1 MDCFVPLKLDELID
15 ISNLLKEF
23 DLPVRVINYLKKETF
38 YSEKTFY
45 DTVNKFILEHT
56 SNYLLPNHMVIFY
69 PQILERK
76 ASCDLTCNLSGV
88 KIKKNSNYY
97 VYYPFIESLR
107 NGRCYTLKKRIIAEA
122 SYQDCL
128 PQDIATYEEWYYKVR
143 NAYYNTSSDDIIDF
157 YLLSCECGDSCL
169 ELYQLG
175 QSKKRKKVI
184 L

>member
-1 MDCFVPLKLDELID
+1 MDCFVPLELMEPID

-23 DLPVRVINYLKKETF
+23 DLPIRVINYLKKQTF
-38 YSEKTFY
+38 YSEKSFY
-45 DTVNKFILEHT
+45 NMVSKFILDHT
-56 SNYLLPNHMVIFY
+56 SNYLLPNHIVAFY

-76 ASCDLTCNLSGV
+76 ASCDLTCNLSGS

-97 VYYPFIESLR
+97 VYYPFIDDLH
-107 NGRCYTLKKRIIAEA
+107 NGRCYTLKKRIIAEVG
-122 SYQDCL
+122 YQDYF
-128 PQDIATYEEWYYKVR
+128 PQDIITYEEWYYKVK
-143 NAYYNTSSDDIIDF
+143 NAYYCASFDDIIDF

>member
-1 MDCFVPLKLDELID
+1 MLYFE
-15 ISNLLKEF
+15 
-23 DLPVRVINYLKKETF
+23 
-38 YSEKTFY
+38 
-45 DTVNKFILEHT
+45 
-56 SNYLLPNHMVIFY
+56 
-69 PQILERK
+69 
-76 ASCDLTCNLSGV
+76 
-88 KIKKNSNYY
+88 
-97 VYYPFIESLR
+97 
-107 NGRCYTLKKRIIAEA
+107 KRIIAEA

-128 PQDIATYEEWYYKVR
+128 PQDIATYEEWYYKVK